1 MPRNQKKVTPT
12 KRLFRDLSGQEHMF
26 EKSLEEELEA
36 KKNAPVEC
44 LGMTFPN
51 DEKRREYFLEKLRE
65 KLKDPEFR
73 KIEGFPIG
81 TDEDI
86 LALCDPPYYTACP
99 NPFIADFIKYY
110 GKPYDP
116 KTDNYRREPFASDVS
131 EGKNDPIYNAHSYH
145 TKVPHKAIMRYIS
158 HYTEPGDLI
167 LDCFCGSG
175 MTGVAT
181 EALEGRQ
188 SVLAD
193 LSPAASFISYNYVTP
208 VDTTRLAKEANRILE
223 QIEAELG
230 WLFVT
235 AHAGQQKGT
244 VSNVIWSDVLLCSE
258 CNKEIVFWDAAVE
271 WIPGEKGKV
280 ASDFDCP
287 HCGADL
293 SKRTLERAFERVF
306 DQPLGLVVRRRKMK
320 PVRISYRYGKATFE
334 KEPDEVDLSLI
345 EKANAETCHS
355 WYPSC
360 LFMNR
365 EGQWGDLW
373 RGYHEG
379 FTHAHHFLFKRNLLV
394 LARFKELAEASEF
407 RPQLLAGIT
416 AVLKFAGYQNR
427 ISPSSTMGLFRTMSG
442 TLYLGSIVGEVNIIE
457 SLKGRFAP
465 RKLNAFYPAK
475 RRACA
480 ISTSSAT
487 DLRAI
492 RDDSM
497 DYVFVD
503 PPFGDNLPYA
513 KLNFIWEAWLRI
525 TTALS
530 TEAIVSTTQG
540 KSTLDYGRLMSS
552 SFKEVYRVLKPGRWM
567 TVEFHNSRNSI
578 WSAIQEAIGSAG
590 FVIADIRVLDKGDVL
605 TKKQFTGANAVNRDL
620 VISGYKP
627 NGGLEDRFK
636 LIAGTVDGAWDF
648 VRAHLKQLPVFV
660 SKDGQAEVIAERQNF
675 MLFDRMVAFHVQ
687 RGVTVPLSAAE
698 FYQGLVGR
706 FPERDG
712 MFFLPEQAA
721 EYDKKRMTVKE
732 VIQLDL
738 FVIDESSAIQWLKRQ
753 LTKKPQTFQELHP
766 QFMKEI
772 GGWEKHERPL
782 ELSEL
787 LEQNFLRYDC
797 SGDVPSQIHSY
808 LSTNFKELRNL
819 PKDDESLRAKAKD
832 RWYVPDPNKA
842 GDLEKLRERMLM
854 RVFQE
859 YMESKQRKLK
869 VFRLEAVRAGFK
881 KAWQERNYQIIID
894 VAKKIPE
901 DVLQEDPKLLMWYD
915 QAITRKGDD
924 S

>member
-1 MPRNQKKVTPT
+1 
-12 KRLFRDLSGQEHMF
+12 
-26 EKSLEEELEA
+26 
-36 KKNAPVEC
+36 
-44 LGMTFPN
+44 
-51 DEKRREYFLEKLRE
+51 
-65 KLKDPEFR
+65 
-73 KIEGFPIG
+73 
-81 TDEDI
+81 
-86 LALCDPPYYTACP
+86 
-99 NPFIADFIKYY
+99 
-110 GKPYDP
+110 
-116 KTDNYRREPFASDVS
+116 
-131 EGKNDPIYNAHSYH
+131 
-145 TKVPHKAIMRYIS
+145 
-158 HYTEPGDLI
+158 
-167 LDCFCGSG
+167 
-175 MTGVAT
+175 
-181 EALEGRQ
+181 
-188 SVLAD
+188 
-193 LSPAASFISYNYVTP
+193 
-208 VDTTRLAKEANRILE
+208 
-223 QIEAELG
+223 
-230 WLFVT
+230 
-235 AHAGQQKGT
+235 
-244 VSNVIWSDVLLCSE
+244 
-258 CNKEIVFWDAAVE
+258 
-271 WIPGEKGKV
+271 
-280 ASDFDCP
+280 
-287 HCGADL
+287 
-293 SKRTLERAFERVF
+293 
-306 DQPLGLVVRRRKMK
+306 
-320 PVRISYRYGKATFE
+320 
-334 KEPDEVDLSLI
+334 
-345 EKANAETCHS
+345 
-355 WYPSC
+355 
-360 LFMNR
+360 
-365 EGQWGDLW
+365 
-373 RGYHEG
+373 
-379 FTHAHHFLFKRNLLV
+379 
-394 LARFKELAEASEF
+394 
-407 RPQLLAGIT
+407 
-416 AVLKFAGYQNR
+416 
-427 ISPSSTMGLFRTMSG
+427 
-442 TLYLGSIVGEVNIIE
+442 
-457 SLKGRFAP
+457 
-465 RKLNAFYPAK
+465 
-475 RRACA
+475 
-480 ISTSSAT
+480 
-487 DLRAI
+487 
-492 RDDSM
+492 M